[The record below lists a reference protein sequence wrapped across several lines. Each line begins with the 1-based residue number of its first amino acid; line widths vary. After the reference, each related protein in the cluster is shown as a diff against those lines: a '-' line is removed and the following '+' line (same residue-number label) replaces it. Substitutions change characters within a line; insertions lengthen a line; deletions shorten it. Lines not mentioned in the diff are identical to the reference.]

1 MYTKKNVFLAIFS
14 FLILAILILFGT
26 YYYTLNKQK
35 TLLDS
40 IYDSANTSILKLT
53 ENSLS
58 NKTNTTLSIA
68 LALVKDYNLHKLM
81 STQEYDKFDYKD
93 ISEQMKNNTKFKDI
107 LIQIIDKEGNSIYRS

>member
-35 TLLDS
+35 ILLDS

-58 NKTNTTLSIA
+58 NKTNTVIPPTLIKHI
-68 LALVKDYNLHKLM
+68 LRIILN
-81 STQEYDKFDYKD
+81 
-93 ISEQMKNNTKFKDI
+93 ISSC
-107 LIQIIDKEGNSIYRS
+107 LP